1 MLLKTLDKLVL
12 KSFVGPYVFS
22 FFVAEFVLVMQF
34 LWKYVDELVGKGLSF
49 WFLAELVFYYAVTI
63 IPLAVP
69 ITILISSVMVYGNM
83 AEKYEISSFKS
94 AGVSLIR
101 VMRPGIFL
109 ALFTFAFSLFS
120 SNYLKPKAN
129 LKFFQA
135 FENVRKQKPSMTI
148 EEGIFND
155 DFRGFS
161 IRVGK
166 KHADDESIEDVM
178 IYDNTNRSFLNLTT
192 AKRGKMYTINNGK
205 YFIMELEDVQQYQEV
220 LDKDQ
225 ANRNNPTIFLRSEF
239 DTWQKIFDMS
249 EFEFSEKTSGLARR
263 KYDLYNTF
271 QLIGGIDSIENDLI
285 LTSYRSKYDF
295 KELGIIEIDSTAYK
309 EVVEKQD
316 KDILKTSAISKRGY
330 STTTRVSEPSTG
342 SQRKVPMTRADSS
355 AVVKSE
361 TSSGLNKGKPL
372 PPKNGDNLAKLNKKL
387 DAVKPPEKRL
397 IDVQAQKERENRV
410 VFRDDVDIDTVST
423 IASLLPEKHASST
436 VFRALNLA
444 QTINEKIKS
453 ASNEDRMKGT
463 NKRRY
468 VLRLHQ
474 MYSWATICIIFMFIG
489 APLGSI
495 VRKGGYGYP
504 LLIAI
509 VFFMLFIIL
518 MIMGEKLNKS
528 ESISAIMAAWLPCLT
543 LLPIS
548 VVLSYLA
555 LGDIGGFSFNWL
567 TDFISRFKKEE

>member
-1 MLLKTLDKLVL
+1 MILKILDKLVL

-49 WFLAELVFYYAVTI
+49 WFLVEMVFYYAVTI

-94 AGVSLIR
+94 AGVSLLR
-101 VMRPGIFL
+101 VMRPGIML
-109 ALFTFAFSLFS
+109 ALFTFAFSLVS

-129 LKFFQA
+129 LKFYQA

-166 KHADDESIEDVM
+166 KDPDDVGIKDVM
-178 IYDNTNRSFLNLTT
+178 IYDNTDRSFLNLTT
-192 AKRGKMYTINNGK
+192 AQKGKMYTINNGK
-205 YFIMELEDVQQYQEV
+205 YFIMELEDVKQFREV
-220 LDKDQ
+220 MDKDSK
-225 ANRNNPTIFLRSEF
+225 NRNNPTTFLRSDF
-239 DTWQKIFDMS
+239 KTWKKTFDMS
-249 EFEFSEKTSGLARR
+249 EFEFSERTSGLARR

-271 QLIGGIDSIENDLI
+271 QLLSGIDSLNNDLVKV
-285 LTSYRSKYDF
+285 SYRNKYAF
-295 KELGIIEIDSTAYK
+295 KELDLITIDSTRLK
-309 EVVEKQD
+309 EVEAKESM
-316 KDILKTSAISKRGY
+316 TSAEIERKAMDDLAEEERIKGDYKKNESLPKSVEEKPASAKKITNKTATSK
-330 STTTRVSEPSTG
+330 
-342 SQRKVPMTRADSS
+342 
-355 AVVKSE
+355 
-361 TSSGLNKGKPL
+361 
-372 PPKNGDNLAKLNKKL
+372 DNLAKLNNKLKEVKSVPKKVIRTPRKKRVETDIVL
-387 DAVKPPEKRL
+387 FREDVEMDSVTSIGQILPSDA
-397 IDVQAQKERENRV
+397 
-410 VFRDDVDIDTVST
+410 
-423 IASLLPEKHASST
+423 ASS
-436 VFRALNLA
+436 VIFRALNLS
-444 QTINEKIKS
+444 QTVNERIKS
-453 ASNEDRMKGT
+453 SLNEERMKDT

-509 VFFMLFIIL
+509 VFFMVFIIL
-518 MIMGEKLNKS
+518 MIMGEKLNKG
-528 ESISAIMAAWLPCLT
+528 ESLSAEMAAWLPC
-543 LLPIS
+543 IS
-548 VVLSYLA
+548 LFPVSVLLSYLA
-555 LGDIGGFSFNWL
+555 LGDIGGFNFNWL
-567 TDFISRFKKEE
+567 TDIFARFKKKE